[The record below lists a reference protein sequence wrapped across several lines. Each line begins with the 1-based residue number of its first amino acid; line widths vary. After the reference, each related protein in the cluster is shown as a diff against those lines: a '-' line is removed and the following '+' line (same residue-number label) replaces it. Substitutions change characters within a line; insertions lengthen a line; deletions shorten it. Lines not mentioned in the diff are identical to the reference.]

1 MNEDKLDKL
10 IQAVQSIEKRLDV
23 IEKNTLKMDRHI
35 NFVEKTYN
43 VVRLP
48 LSWLK
53 SKVEYVAGAPRYE
66 ELPPIEN
73 IGNNK

>member
-1 MNEDKLDKL
+1 MNEDKLDKI
-10 IQAVQSIEKRLDV
+10 IQSIQSIEKRLDV
-23 IEKNTLKMDRHI
+23 IENNTLKMDRHI

-53 SKVEYVAGAPRYE
+53 SKVEYVAGSPKYE
-66 ELPPIEN
+66 ELPQIEN
-73 IGNNK
+73 VEK

>member
-1 MNEDKLDKL
+1 MENKLDEI
-10 IQAVQSIEKRLDV
+10 IQSIRNIEKRLDV
-23 IEKNTLKMDRHI
+23 IENNTLKMDRHI

-53 SKVEYVAGAPRYE
+53 SKVEYVAGGPRYE

-73 IGNNK
+73 VDR